1 MSLTPRQW
9 KLYELLKDNTHRWI
23 TQLEIQ
29 QTMKLEYPDYDG
41 QQNFHDSGARL
52 WITNDVQKINE
63 SDVIQKIILSSSNGI
78 KIASAD
84 EYRVWSQNKWKSL
97 KQQLA
102 RLAWK
107 DHKARLDGQMKLV
120 FGESMERDY
129 YEAFVKEYKDFL
141 EDK

>member
-84 EYRVWSQNKWKSL
+84 EYRVWSANKWKSL
-97 KQQLA
+97 KQQLG

-129 YEAFVKEYKDFL
+129 YEAFVKQYKDFL

>member
-1 MSLTPRQW
+1 MALTPRQW
-9 KLYELLKDNTHRWI
+9 RLYDLLKDNTHRWI

-29 QTMKLEYPDYDG
+29 RTMVSDYPDYDG
-41 QQNFHDSGARL
+41 QQNFHDSNARYD
-52 WITNDVQKINE
+52 ISEDIRKINE
-63 SDVIQKIILSSSNGI
+63 SDVIQKIILSSSTGI

-84 EYRVWSQNKWKSL
+84 EYRVWSQSKWKSL
-97 KQQLA
+97 KQQIS

-129 YEAFVKEYKDFL
+129 YEAFVKNYKDFL

>member
-1 MSLTPRQW
+1 MALTPRQW
-9 KLYELLKDNTHRWI
+9 RLYDLLKDNSHRWI

-29 QTMKLEYPDYDG
+29 KTMASDYPDYDG
-41 QQNFHDSGARL
+41 QQNFHDCNARYD
-52 WITNDVQKINE
+52 ISEDIRKINE
-63 SDVIQKIILSSSNGI
+63 SDVIQKIILSSSTGI
-78 KIASAD
+78 KIANAD

-97 KQQLA
+97 KQQIS

-129 YEAFVKEYKDFL
+129 YEAFVKNYKNFL
-141 EDK
+141 EEK

>member
-9 KLYELLKDNTHRWI
+9 KLYELLKENTHRWI

-41 QQNFHDSGARL
+41 QKNFHDSNARYD
-52 WITNDVQKINE
+52 ISEDIRKINQ
-63 SDVIQKIILSSSNGI
+63 SDVIQKIVLSSSQGI
-78 KIASAD
+78 KIASAE
-84 EYRVWSQNKWKSL
+84 EYRVWSQNKWASL

-129 YEAFVKEYKDFL
+129 YEAFVKNYKDFL
-141 EDK
+141 EEK

>member
-84 EYRVWSQNKWKSL
+84 EYRVWSANKWKSL

>member
-1 MSLTPRQW
+1 MSLTPKQW
-9 KLYELLKDNTHRWI
+9 RLYDLLKDNTHRWI

-29 QTMKLEYPDYDG
+29 QTLKSEYPDYDG

-63 SDVIQKIILSSSNGI
+63 SDVIQKIILSSSQGI
-78 KIASAD
+78 KIASAE

-97 KQQLA
+97 KQQIS

-129 YEAFVKEYKDFL
+129 YEAFVKNYKDFL

>member
-1 MSLTPRQW
+1 MSLTPKQW
-9 KLYELLKDNTHRWI
+9 RLYDLLKDNTHRWI

-29 QTMKLEYPDYDG
+29 QTLKEEYPDYDG

-63 SDVIQKIILSSSNGI
+63 SDVIQKIILSSSQGI
-78 KIASAD
+78 KIASAE

-97 KQQLA
+97 KQQIS

>member
-1 MSLTPRQW
+1 MSLTPKQW
-9 KLYELLKDNTHRWI
+9 RLYDLLKDNTHRWI

-29 QTMKLEYPDYDG
+29 QTLKEEYPDYDG

-63 SDVIQKIILSSSNGI
+63 SDVIQKIILSSSQGI
-78 KIASAD
+78 KIASAE

-97 KQQLA
+97 KQQIS

-107 DHKARLDGQMKLV
+107 DHKARLDRKSV
-120 FGESMERDY
+120 
-129 YEAFVKEYKDFL
+129 V
-141 EDK
+141 

>member
-9 KLYELLKDNTHRWI
+9 KLYELLKDNTQRWI

-29 QTMKLEYPDYDG
+29 KTMSSDYPDYDG
-41 QQNFHDSGARL
+41 QKNFHDSNARYD
-52 WITNDVQKINE
+52 IGEDICKINE
-63 SDVIQKIILSSSNGI
+63 SDVIQKIILSSSSGI
-78 KIASAD
+78 KIATAD

-97 KQQLA
+97 KQQIS

-107 DHKARLDGQMKLV
+107 DHKSRLDGQMKLV

-129 YEAFVKEYKDFL
+129 YEAFVKNYKDFL